1 MYSYKEFLPWC
12 QESQYISEGPS
23 RSYGQLAIGFPP
35 LLERYTATVLHNRP
49 TAIRV
54 SDWLQN
60 VVRYVSVC
68 LCLADNLDRW

>member
-1 MYSYKEFLPWC
+1 MFSYKEFLPWC
-12 QESQYISEGPS
+12 QESEYISEGPS

-54 SDWLQN
+54 SEWLRN
-60 VVRYVSVC
+60 VVR
-68 LCLADNLDRW
+68 L